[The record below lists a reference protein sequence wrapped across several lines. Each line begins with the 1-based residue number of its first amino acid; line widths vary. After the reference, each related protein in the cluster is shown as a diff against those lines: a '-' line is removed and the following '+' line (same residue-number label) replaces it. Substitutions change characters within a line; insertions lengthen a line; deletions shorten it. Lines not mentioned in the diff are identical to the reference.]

1 MGPHGT
7 PRRRRRPRA
16 GVRWRAHG
24 PRGVR
29 RDEHGA
35 ALTMWVLLMVP
46 VATFAA
52 LVAMAGPQR
61 LAARADVADAAD
73 DLATLAAGLR
83 HGYDSPSGELS
94 AFSMDCDLDEE
105 DARKLGGHEAAM
117 ETAAQLV
124 WGGVP
129 PTEAQ
134 RDAVIEKVR
143 LNDSSNPPST
153 DETAYY
159 NAFAARQALVDK
171 QEACRRIVDAVM
183 RDLGTDLVLGTAGA
197 AGHELSGS
205 YSDSLKLTSRQN
217 AIPGEPTTEA
227 GWALDAD
234 RDACAATSTVVIY
247 DAVHVA
253 VAAEWLG
260 GGWVASQV
268 WPDGSR
274 MAAESIGRFASPN
287 EAQAGVLLSP
297 ADPSDP
303 KFECVLAYLEALDPQ
318 GRPVWV
324 EDAGADAR
332 ELVQQA
338 GRSSL
343 GD

>member
-1 MGPHGT
+1 
-7 PRRRRRPRA
+7 
-16 GVRWRAHG
+16 
-24 PRGVR
+24 VR

-35 ALTMWVLLMVP
+35 ALTMWVLLLVP

-83 HGYDSPSGELS
+83 HGYSTPSGELS
-94 AFSMDCDLDEE
+94 AFSMDCELVGKDDSELQRLDPLVMGLGT
-105 DARKLGGHEAAM
+105 DADRERLRADAERLRGIVEGGGTLTPAE
-117 ETAAQLV
+117 Q
-124 WGGVP
+124 
-129 PTEAQ
+129 
-134 RDAVIEKVR
+134 
-143 LNDSSNPPST
+143 T
-153 DETAYY
+153 DYDNIKDFLAPYD
-159 NAFAARQALVDK
+159 ALVDK

-197 AGHELSGS
+197 AGHELSGT

-217 AIPGEPTTEA
+217 ATPGEPKTKA
-227 GWALDAD
+227 GWDVKAD
-234 RDACAATSTVVIY
+234 DGASACAATSTVVIY

-268 WPDGSR
+268 WPDGPR

-324 EDAGADAR
+324 EDADADAR

>member
-1 MGPHGT
+1 M
-7 PRRRRRPRA
+7 
-16 GVRWRAHG
+16 
-24 PRGVR
+24 R

-83 HGYDSPSGELS
+83 HGYSTPSGELS
-94 AFSMDCDLDEE
+94 AFSMDCDLDDDDASELGDSEAELQRLKDPSLLGPSPDLDVIRAAVDAGTATTDEE
-105 DARKLGGHEAAM
+105 DYY
-117 ETAAQLV
+117 
-124 WGGVP
+124 
-129 PTEAQ
+129 
-134 RDAVIEKVR
+134 DAHVAHQ
-143 LNDSSNPPST
+143 S
-153 DETAYY
+153 
-159 NAFAARQALVDK
+159 LVDK

-197 AGHELSGS
+197 AGHELSGT
-205 YSDSLKLTSRQN
+205 YSDSLKFTSQQN
-217 AIPGEPTTEA
+217 ATLSERTVGKTGA
-227 GWALDAD
+227 GWDVEAD
-234 RDACAATSTVVIY
+234 DGASACAATSTVVIY

-297 ADPSDP
+297 PDPSDP
-303 KFECVLAYLEALDPQ
+303 KFECVLAYLEALDPD

-324 EDAGADAR
+324 EDADADAR

>member
-1 MGPHGT
+1 M
-7 PRRRRRPRA
+7 
-16 GVRWRAHG
+16 
-24 PRGVR
+24 R

-105 DARKLGGHEAAM
+105 DARKLGGHETAM

-143 LNDSSNPPST
+143 LNDSSNLPST

-197 AGHELSGS
+197 AGHELSGT
-205 YSDSLKLTSRQN
+205 YSDSLKLTSQQN
-217 AIPGEPTTEA
+217 ATPSERTNGTTGA
-227 GWALDAD
+227 GWDVDVKAD
-234 RDACAATSTVVIY
+234 GGASACAVTSTVVIY

>member
-1 MGPHGT
+1 M
-7 PRRRRRPRA
+7 
-16 GVRWRAHG
+16 
-24 PRGVR
+24 R

-94 AFSMDCDLDEE
+94 AFSMDCDLDDDDASELGDSEAELQRLKDPSLLGPSPDLDVIRAAVDAGTATTDEE
-105 DARKLGGHEAAM
+105 DYY
-117 ETAAQLV
+117 
-124 WGGVP
+124 
-129 PTEAQ
+129 
-134 RDAVIEKVR
+134 DAHV
-143 LNDSSNPPST
+143 
-153 DETAYY
+153 AH
-159 NAFAARQALVDK
+159 QALVDK

-217 AIPGEPTTEA
+217 ATPGERATEA
-227 GWALDAD
+227 GWASDDVDA
-234 RDACAATSTVVIY
+234 RACAATSTVVIY

-287 EAQAGVLLSP
+287 EAEAEVLLSL
-297 ADPSDP
+297 ADPSGP
-303 KFECVLAYLEALDPQ
+303 KFQCDDGYLEALDPD

-324 EDAGADAR
+324 KNADADAR